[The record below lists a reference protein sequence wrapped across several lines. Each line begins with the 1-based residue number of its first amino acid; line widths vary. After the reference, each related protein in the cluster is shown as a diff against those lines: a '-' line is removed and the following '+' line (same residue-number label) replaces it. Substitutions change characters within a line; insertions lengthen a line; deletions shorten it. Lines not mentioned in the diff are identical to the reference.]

1 MEEQSAKLGFLMEA
15 AASHQNLAENLLR
28 QLAAHTQD
36 LEAVVR
42 GEIRRVLAEELQA
55 LGSETHNAI
64 AGLRAVRRSVTLRVG
79 AWNLAIVVLSS
90 LAFLG
95 AGWMML
101 PSRAEIA
108 RLRERRD
115 ELSSAVVPLER
126 QGGRFDLRRCGE
138 SQRLCVRIDPK
149 SPAYGSGSDYFVV
162 KGY

>member
-15 AASHQNLAENLLR
+15 AASHQNVAENVLR

-42 GEIRRVLAEELQA
+42 GEIRRALAEELQA
-55 LGSETHNAI
+55 FSSETHDAI

-79 AWNLAIVVLSS
+79 AWNLAVVVLSG

-101 PSRAEIA
+101 PSRTEMA

-115 ELSSAVVPLER
+115 ELSGAVAQLEK
-126 QGGRFDLRRCGE
+126 QGGRIDLRRCGE
-138 SQRLCVRIDPK
+138 SRRLCVRVERQA
-149 SPAYGSGSDYFVV
+149 PAFGVAADFYVV

>member
-15 AASHQNLAENLLR
+15 AASHQNLAENVLR

-55 LGSETHNAI
+55 LSSETHNAI
-64 AGLRAVRRSVTLRVG
+64 EGLRAVRSSVTLRAG
-79 AWNLAIVVLSS
+79 AWNVAIVALSG

-95 AGWMML
+95 AGWMLL
-101 PSRAEIA
+101 PSRAEIGS
-108 RLRERRD
+108 LRERRD
-115 ELSSAVVPLER
+115 ELSAAVAQLER
-126 QGGRFDLRRCGE
+126 QGGRVDLRHCGE
-138 SQRLCVRIDPK
+138 PQRLCVRIERNA
-149 SPAYGSGSDYFVV
+149 PAYGAGSDYLVV